1 MRVLRPQSLSCVLDR
16 ALSTQTQSPAND
28 PTRHGDETLDHAGA
42 PSGMSTVAIVGAGHV
57 GVVYA
62 AGLAE
67 LGHRVQVVDIDEERV
82 AGLRAGRIW
91 FYEPGLPELLAR
103 GLSRRRLAF

>member
-1 MRVLRPQSLSCVLDR
+1 
-16 ALSTQTQSPAND
+16 
-28 PTRHGDETLDHAGA
+28 
-42 PSGMSTVAIVGAGHV
+42 MSNIAIVGAGHV

-67 LGHRVQVVDIDEERV
+67 LGHRVKVIDINAKRV
-82 AGLRAGRIW
+82 AMLREGRIW

-103 GLSRRRLAF
+103 GLARRRITFTTSYPTGRARARFVFV